1 MKILAT
7 ILFAFNFTN
16 APKDTLPA
24 TFNKYTMGV
33 SLKVP
38 SNYYTKT
45 TGIFCNTERVIQKQT
60 KVAVKFR
67 LGSVEQTQRLEG
79 YNLSTLPSSH

>member
-1 MKILAT
+1 MKLFATIILA
-7 ILFAFNFTN
+7 IQLAPN
-16 APKDTLPA
+16 AKDTLPP
-24 TFNKYTMGV
+24 TFNKYSMGM